1 MTTLSTETPEV
12 SADAA
17 HRGGRHLPR
26 RSAPRS
32 LRAAWPALL
41 GLCLAMLVEML
52 GWIID
57 SWRLWAGVK
66 KQLNVKYPG
75 VSRKGLLSYLNN
87 RAMTPR
93 RWRNPVPRVERG
105 SHRRA

>member
-1 MTTLSTETPEV
+1 MQAAERRPE
-12 SADAA
+12 
-17 HRGGRHLPR
+17 RGLIRDYVDSRWTFSEFLMPIFLIVM
-26 RSAPRS
+26 AV
-32 LRAAWPALL
+32 W
-41 GLCLAMLVEML
+41 

-66 KQLNVKYPG
+66 KQLNAKYPG